1 MIMYWV
7 SNKYLALKHLIR
19 YIFSQDHTCIIGKF
33 CTTVQQLI
41 IIYLISDTFV
51 QGLTDMG
58 ERQEKM

>member
-1 MIMYWV
+1 MYWV
-7 SNKYLALKHLIR
+7 SNKYFALKHLIR